1 MNEELHGIRARLQA
15 PLASVESIRSDS
27 LLSTNSS
34 TKISEPYYQRK
45 GLLEVKV
52 EGEKFFEHADFKYAT
67 IFQNGIRE
75 SADSIINLKFVKSDE
90 AYLQDLWAYT
100 VRPGLQSYAQLLGK
114 PVEFYPN
121 VAVDPLPEWWGKGD
135 ARPDFG

>member
-15 PLASVESIRSDS
+15 PLASVESIGSDS

-34 TKISEPYYQRK
+34 TKIPEPYYQRK

-52 EGEKFFEHADFKYAT
+52 EGAKFFKHADFKHAT
-67 IFQNGIRE
+67 ILQKDTRK
-75 SADSIINLKFVKSDE
+75 SSDSIINLEFERTDE
-90 AYLQDLWAYT
+90 AYLQFLWFQIVAPDLQ
-100 VRPGLQSYAQLLGK
+100 RYAQLLGK
-114 PVEFYPN
+114 PAKFYPN
-121 VAVDPLPEWWGKGD
+121 VSVDPLPEWRGKGD